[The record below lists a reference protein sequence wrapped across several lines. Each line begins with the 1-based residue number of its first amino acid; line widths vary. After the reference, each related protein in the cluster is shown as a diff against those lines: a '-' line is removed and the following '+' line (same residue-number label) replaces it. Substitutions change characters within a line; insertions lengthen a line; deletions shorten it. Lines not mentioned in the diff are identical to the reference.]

1 MCRDALHT
9 YSWSITMGIC
19 CSRCH
24 LRVSDVLKHGKR
36 YFSLPNTRKLGKSL
50 IVPNNDLDNG
60 DCQICQKSVRV
71 IDKRVIGCWMS
82 QIGDDREE
90 SAAPLSRAAIL
101 AISIAYSCSISLM
114 YRSNKDDKYQFAF
127 VIAGTAIAVLS
138 GVAMSASGTQIILRY
153 MMWGLLLTLLSSWL
167 VHGILNYM
175 AERNTA
181 WNINRSLWSPPKADC
196 SSGREGDNAEMSPT
210 SL

>member
-1 MCRDALHT
+1 
-9 YSWSITMGIC
+9 
-19 CSRCH
+19 
-24 LRVSDVLKHGKR
+24 
-36 YFSLPNTRKLGKSL
+36 
-50 IVPNNDLDNG
+50 
-60 DCQICQKSVRV
+60 
-71 IDKRVIGCWMS
+71 MS

-90 SAAPLSRAAIL
+90 SAAPPSRAAIL

-175 AERNTA
+175 TERNTA
-181 WNINRSLWSPPKADC
+181 
-196 SSGREGDNAEMSPT
+196 
-210 SL
+210 